1 MNSETSVIYHCLG
14 GKNTFFLVQTGKKS
28 PVLFVS
34 LNKAD
39 ICSGFDAAA
48 SQITDFSALSTALFH
63 LSYHNP
69 INSSLGTE
77 IPF

>member
-1 MNSETSVIYHCLG
+1 MNSETSIILLFSG
-14 GKNTFFLVQTGKKS
+14 GKNTFFWSRQAKRTL
-28 PVLFVS
+28 LCLS

-48 SQITDFSALSTALFH
+48 SQVTNFSALSTALFH

>member
-1 MNSETSVIYHCLG
+1 MNSETSVIYHYLG
-14 GKNTFFLVQTGKKS
+14 GKKLFLGLDRQKEPCCLSV
-28 PVLFVS
+28 
-34 LNKAD
+34 NKAD

-48 SQITDFSALSTALFH
+48 SQITAFSALSTALFH

>member
-1 MNSETSVIYHCLG
+1 MNSETSIIYHYLG
-14 GKNTFFLVQTGKKS
+14 GKNTFFWSRQAKITL
-28 PVLFVS
+28 LCLS

-39 ICSGFDAAA
+39 ICSGFDTAA